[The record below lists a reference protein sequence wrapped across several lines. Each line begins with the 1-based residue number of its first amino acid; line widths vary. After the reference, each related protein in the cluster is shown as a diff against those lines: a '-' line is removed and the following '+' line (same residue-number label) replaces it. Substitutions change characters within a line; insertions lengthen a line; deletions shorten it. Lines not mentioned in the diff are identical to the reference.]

1 MKKIIN
7 IVIIIIIVTILIF
20 PTKIYAI
27 DNLINIV
34 DEFEKMGDE
43 PENVIDVNELK
54 ETSNYIYNLLLTIG
68 IAVAVVVGAI
78 LGIKT
83 IMATVEEKAKLKE
96 MFIPYL
102 IGCVIIFAAFPIW
115 KFVIQFEKQ
124 VEKDQHVIEGETN
137 YYYYEKG
144 KNEGRAFV
152 LELAETYNIVPK
164 NKGVEWLTEGKGWR
178 ELDCFCELVEDN
190 YGNVVEIKYN
200 SDLYPDDSFEYNIP
214 DQFDGMYYGTTGFTA
229 NTYYIGIDFD
239 ACYIYYDEFRD
250 GVRPKP
256 TEYNTEQEGYS
267 KYDSYEIRLKK
278 FMADFESKKEEMNNE
293 EGQNEYEKQYLE
305 GYKEAMNYALQTEI
319 TEQFREASKVLQG
332 KNITRGLLKDVFFD
346 IVERRA
352 GLLDDENGYS
362 MPEIQILYRNRKL
375 LSEWKEAYSNGL
387 S

>member
-1 MKKIIN
+1 
-7 IVIIIIIVTILIF
+7 
-20 PTKIYAI
+20 
-27 DNLINIV
+27 
-34 DEFEKMGDE
+34 
-43 PENVIDVNELK
+43 
-54 ETSNYIYNLLLTIG
+54 
-68 IAVAVVVGAI
+68 
-78 LGIKT
+78 
-83 IMATVEEKAKLKE
+83 
-96 MFIPYL
+96 
-102 IGCVIIFAAFPIW
+102 
-115 KFVIQFEKQ
+115 
-124 VEKDQHVIEGETN
+124 
-137 YYYYEKG
+137 
-144 KNEGRAFV
+144 
-152 LELAETYNIVPK
+152 
-164 NKGVEWLTEGKGWR
+164 
-178 ELDCFCELVEDN
+178 
-190 YGNVVEIKYN
+190 
-200 SDLYPDDSFEYNIP
+200 
-214 DQFDGMYYGTTGFTA
+214 MYYGTTGFTA